1 MTDDAQRP
9 MMRKK
14 FTLYGWHLS
23 YFTGKVLCYLRYK
36 RIPFDD
42 QPVDMLTLMHRI
54 KRETGEVVMP
64 VLRTPDNE
72 WLQDSS
78 HIIDRM
84 EAQFPDRP
92 VIPVTPVQRF
102 TAYLIEAWGDEW
114 WIPVA
119 MHTRWTYPENYA
131 LFESDAGSALLPRL
145 PRFLQRMAV
154 KKVAGTLR
162 AMLPAVGVRREQ
174 FAVMDAWTTQMLDLL
189 DSHFAVQPF
198 LLGARPTL
206 ADYGLVGTMYGH
218 LGRDPWPARELIA
231 PRKNLHAWL
240 QRMAHPT
247 ASNSDGELLA
257 DDAIAPTLEP
267 ILRSIFTEF
276 VPMLEAINHKLKAV
290 LPTQPEGKRIAR
302 GLGDIRFPMGSG
314 HFQRAALPFTLWM
327 AQRVLDVY
335 HAMPAGEQL
344 QIAERLAPLG
354 GAALLALDIPRLRR
368 AGLRVVADQRS

>member
-1 MTDDAQRP
+1 MTKQ
-9 MMRKK
+9 

-36 RIPFDD
+36 RIPFVD

-54 KRETGEVVMP
+54 KRETGAVVMP
-64 VLRTPDNE
+64 VLRTPDGE

-84 EAQFPDRP
+84 EAQFPAAP
-92 VIPVTPVQRF
+92 VVPATPVQRF

-131 LFESDAGSALLPRL
+131 LFESDAGPALLPRL

-154 KKVAGTLR
+154 KKIAGKLR
-162 AMLPAVGVRREQ
+162 AMLPAVGVRPEQ
-174 FAVMDAWTTQMLDLL
+174 FAVMDAWTANMLDLL
-189 DSHFAVQPF
+189 DKHFAHQPY
-198 LLGARPTL
+198 LLGGRPTL

-218 LGRDPWPARELIA
+218 LGRDPWPARELLA
-231 PRKNLHAWL
+231 PRRHLSAWL
-240 QRMAHPT
+240 QRMAYPD
-247 ASNSDGELLA
+247 AANVRGELLA

-276 VPMLEAINHKLKAV
+276 VPMLAAINTRLKDYLASQPQSQHPTSRR
-290 LPTQPEGKRIAR
+290 LPRA
-302 GLGDIRFPMGSG
+302 LADIRFPMGAAQ
-314 HFQRAALPFTLWM
+314 FQRAALPYTLWM
-327 AQRVLDVY
+327 AQRVLDAY
-335 HAMPAGEQL
+335 HALPEHEQ
-344 QIAERLAPLG
+344 QQVAARLVPLG
-354 GAALLALDIPRLRR
+354 GGALLALEIPRLRR
-368 AGLRVVADQRS
+368 IGLRVAVEPLR